1 VRSRSISG
9 YSPSLAQDVPRPDPP
24 APVAPGDGGAL
35 LWDFLTTFL
44 AARRAFLT
52 IHRRYER
59 RVISAARERDVSRD
73 ELALPPR
80 DLWNLFSLR
89 RLESLRDERLRPL
102 KALGERAFGVE
113 GHEELLD
120 VYCTHLFHE
129 CSILA
134 EEHRSVGRFVRI
146 HDRRRYA
153 QLFQEVSRF
162 YPVRLRRMQR
172 FFAAGLRRIEILL
185 PEWVGH
191 RVVVRS
197 TYLFGERLART
208 TWGEGVEAFYRLM
221 YPRGGAV
228 EGYLEAGKSFS
239 ASGFRDQAVEAL
251 RRALAA
257 ADAPRRGRASRQVA
271 EARRAAQALL
281 MELGGA
287 LE

>member
-1 VRSRSISG
+1 MAEQATPAARSR
-9 YSPSLAQDVPRPDPP
+9 AP
-24 APVAPGDGGAL
+24 AAGPEPVGDGAL
-35 LWDFLTTFL
+35 LFDFLTTFL

-52 IHRRYER
+52 IYRRYER
-59 RVISAARERDVSRD
+59 RVLSAARERDVSRD
-73 ELALPPR
+73 ELELPPG

-102 KALGERAFGVE
+102 KELAERAFGKT
-113 GHEELLD
+113 GPDELVD

-172 FFAAGLRRIEILL
+172 FFATGLRRIETLL

-197 TYLFGERLART
+197 IYLFGERLART
-208 TWGEGVEAFYRLM
+208 TWNEGIEAFYRRM

-228 EGYLEAGKSFS
+228 EGYLEAARSFH
-239 ASGFRDQAVEAL
+239 ASGFRAQAVEAA
-251 RRALAA
+251 RTALSVAES
-257 ADAPRRGRASRQVA
+257 PRRGKAPRAVT

-281 MELGGA
+281 AELGGA

>member
-1 VRSRSISG
+1 MVEQS
-9 YSPSLAQDVPRPDPP
+9 PP
-24 APVAPGDGGAL
+24 AARPAAPAADVGPAGDGAL
-35 LWDFLTTFL
+35 LFDFLTTFL

-52 IHRRYER
+52 IYRRYER
-59 RVISAARERDVSRD
+59 RVLSAARERDVSRD
-73 ELALPPR
+73 ELELPPR

-102 KALGERAFGVE
+102 KDLAERAFGTT
-113 GHEELLD
+113 GHDELVD

-172 FFAAGLRRIEILL
+172 FFATGLRRIETLL

-197 TYLFGERLART
+197 IYLFGERLARA
-208 TWGEGVEAFYRLM
+208 TWGEGIEALYRRM

-228 EGYLEAGKSFS
+228 EGFLEAARSFH
-239 ASGFRDQAVEAL
+239 ASGFRPQAVEAA
-251 RRALAA
+251 RAALEVAET
-257 ADAPRRGRASRQVA
+257 PRRGKPSRPAVD
-271 EARRAAQALL
+271 ARRAAQALL
-281 MELGGA
+281 QELGA
-287 LE
+287 APA

>member
-1 VRSRSISG
+1 
-9 YSPSLAQDVPRPDPP
+9 VPHDATPAPPP
-24 APVAPGDGGAL
+24 AAPPEGREPAVAGDGAL
-35 LWDFLTTFL
+35 LCDFLTTFL

-52 IHRRYER
+52 VYRRYER
-59 RVISAARERDVSRD
+59 RVLTAARERDVSRD
-73 ELALPPR
+73 ELELPPR

-102 KALGERAFGVE
+102 KNLAEIAFGTS
-113 GHEELLD
+113 GHEELVD

-162 YPVRLRRMQR
+162 YPVRLKRMQR

-197 TYLFGERLART
+197 VYLFGERLART
-208 TWGEGVEAFYRLM
+208 TWGEGTQAFYRLM

-228 EGYLEAGKSFS
+228 EGYLEAARSFS
-239 ASGFRDQAVEAL
+239 ASGFRPQAIEAA
-251 RRALAA
+251 RMALAVAEA
-257 ADAPRRGRASRQVA
+257 ARRGKAPKPVA
-271 EARRAAQALL
+271 DARRAAQALL